1 MKKILTKIMAVVM
14 AMAMVMG
21 TVPAE
26 GAKAAGEQAKT
37 ILKCIVEPT
46 LAYKSVYGFLT
57 MCQQ

>member
-26 GAKAAGEQAKT
+26 GAKAAGSR
-37 ILKCIVEPT
+37 PR
-46 LAYKSVYGFLT
+46 
-57 MCQQ
+57 